1 MHTRTAG
8 DLKAND
14 PVKLIET
21 SVKGMLPH
29 TPLGRKMG
37 MKLHVYAGED
47 HSHAAQKP
55 EKLDITN
62 LI

>member
-1 MHTRTAG
+1 MVEQT
-8 DLKAND
+8 
-14 PVKLIET
+14 I
-21 SVKGMLPH
+21 KGMLPH

-37 MKLHVYAGED
+37 MKLHVYAGEY